1 MKSQKYA
8 ISAQISPYLS
18 RLVRALDMRIVSER
32 KGGPSYLGLLVGRV
46 EVVRGVEVASG
57 LRVGIVGLVQLK
69 DNSNTAIHN
78 RIY

>member
-1 MKSQKYA
+1 
-8 ISAQISPYLS
+8 
-18 RLVRALDMRIVSER
+18 MRIVSER

-69 DNSNTAIHN
+69 EGFISAVCWDV
-78 RIY
+78 